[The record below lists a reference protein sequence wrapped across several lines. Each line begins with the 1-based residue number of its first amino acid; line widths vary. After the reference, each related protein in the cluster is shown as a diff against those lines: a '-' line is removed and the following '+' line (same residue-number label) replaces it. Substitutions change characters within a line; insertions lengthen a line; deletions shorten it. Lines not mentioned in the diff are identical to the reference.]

1 MSYQLYIVHR
11 NFRVGMDALEILR
24 RVGGAV
30 ANIGG
35 ETLCE
40 EVKQSAVVFV
50 PGGIPYLDPST
61 GIERFLFILPS
72 DIEKRK
78 HFIETHG
85 VRVPGWALSA
95 NTLVLIRPFMEIPK
109 SNKKAC
115 IQQWKNFEARLQ
127 KFHREQTSAEI
138 HVRSRSKNRGIRR
151 RYKRAQ
157 EKIWALL

>member
-1 MSYQLYIVHR
+1 MSYQLYIAHR
-11 NFRVGMDALEILR
+11 NFRMGMDALEILR

-30 ANIGG
+30 ANIEG

-50 PGGIPYLDPST
+50 PGGIPYRDPST
-61 GIERFLFILPS
+61 GKERFLFVLQS

-78 HFIETHG
+78 RFIESHYIKI
-85 VRVPGWALSA
+85 PEWALTA

-109 SNKKAC
+109 SDENAR
-115 IQQWKNFEARLQ
+115 IQQWKDFEVRLQ
-127 KFHREQTSAEI
+127 KFHQDQTSDEI
-138 HVRSRSKNRGIRR
+138 HARSRSKNRGIRR

-157 EKIWALL
+157 EKIWALP